1 MAKVVQEPREEPGMA
16 FPQPIPIP
24 PSGALTSP
32 HHPQE
37 RGGGKRSQRHK
48 SVGVGEVRDLP
59 LSPSPASQKEAPIS
73 RGLTKSVLAPTA
85 GDFGP
90 L

>member
-1 MAKVVQEPREEPGMA
+1 M
-16 FPQPIPIP
+16 
-24 PSGALTSP
+24 
-32 HHPQE
+32 
-37 RGGGKRSQRHK
+37 SQRHK

-59 LSPSPASQKEAPIS
+59 LSPSPASQQEAPIS